1 MLGPAAAR
9 LRGWAWRAT
18 PALRWRRAL
27 HDRSRSVLCGLAGP
41 ASFLMK
47 SRPAG
52 SGAAGGG
59 AAPVGRGGPA
69 RPGPGRGGPDREGG
83 FGNLK

>member
-59 AAPVGRGGPA
+59 AAPVGRGGP
-69 RPGPGRGGPDREGG
+69 DREGG